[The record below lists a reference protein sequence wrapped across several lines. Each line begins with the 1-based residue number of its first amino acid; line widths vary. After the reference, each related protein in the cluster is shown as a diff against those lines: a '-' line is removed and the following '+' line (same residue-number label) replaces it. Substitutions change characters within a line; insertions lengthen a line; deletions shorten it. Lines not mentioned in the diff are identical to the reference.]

1 ERIYRGETLRLLGRH
16 DESMQLLER
25 QIEMDQNDPSIS
37 DEYRGYAIE
46 KLAETYDEMGR
57 TDQAAAI
64 RQTITQNQ

>member
-1 ERIYRGETLRLLGRH
+1 
-16 DESMQLLER
+16 MQLLER